1 MAIHIENLLALC
13 LEAMKDASESK
24 QQVAALEKQ
33 NARLQAENAGLQ
45 AHNTRLQAE
54 NAGLQAENAG
64 LQVQNDGLQVY
75 CTELQQMMTYREQAS
90 VALSNELHTK
100 IHELNREIDALSR
113 ANSAL
118 MDDVERQGNELL
130 RQQRFQESVP
140 ECPLLRSLKN
150 PFSWMMTEG
159 IHGHVTNLAELLQ
172 EHQGNMN
179 ECRKLEQENATY
191 KLLIDEAVQ
200 EEINPKDLQDRQRD
214 ISGKIEGCYQKCDVF
229 SKRVESCLKILF
241 QVFASAQEE

>member
-33 NARLQAENAGLQ
+33 NA
-45 AHNTRLQAE
+45 RLQAE

-100 IHELNREIDALSR
+100 IHELNREIDRLSR

-118 MDDVERQGNELL
+118 MDDVERQGNALL
-130 RQQRFQESVP
+130 QQQRFQESVP
-140 ECPLLRSLKN
+140 ECPLLRSLQN

-159 IHGHVTNLAELLQ
+159 IHGHVTNLAELLL

-200 EEINPKDLQDRQRD
+200 EKINPKDLQDRQRD
-214 ISGKIEGCYQKCDVF
+214 ISRKIQGCYEKCDVF

>member
-1 MAIHIENLLALC
+1 MAIHIDNLLALC

-33 NARLQAENAGLQ
+33 NARLQAEK
-45 AHNTRLQAE
+45 
-54 NAGLQAENAG
+54 AGLQAENAR
-64 LQVQNDGLQVY
+64 LQAEKARLQAQN
-75 CTELQQMMTYREQAS
+75 TELQEMMTYREEAS
-90 VALSNELHTK
+90 VALNNELHK
-100 IHELNREIDALSR
+100 YIHELQAQRMELNREIDRLSR

-118 MDDVERQGNELL
+118 MDDVERQGNALL
-130 RQQRFQESVP
+130 QQQRFQELVP
-140 ECPLLRSLKN
+140 ECHLLMSLIN
-150 PFSWMMTEG
+150 PYSWMISEG

-200 EEINPKDLQDRQRD
+200 GKTDPKDLLDQQSD
-214 ISGKIEGCYQKCDVF
+214 ISGKIEGCYQNRDVLA
-229 SKRVESCLKILF
+229 KRVESCLKTLF
-241 QVFASAQEE
+241 QVFASAQDE